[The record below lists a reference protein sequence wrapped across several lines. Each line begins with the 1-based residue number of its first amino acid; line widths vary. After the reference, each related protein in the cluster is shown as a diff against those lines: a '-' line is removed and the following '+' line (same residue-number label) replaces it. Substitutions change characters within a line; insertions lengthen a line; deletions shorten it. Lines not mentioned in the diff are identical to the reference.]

1 MPCESPRQNEDIL
14 YHLTDFR
21 EVNALR
27 TNAASMRIAKCNF
40 ASDDNPMF
48 YQVFLISVSKANPP
62 LGSRVALT
70 ATRGET

>member
-14 YHLTDFR
+14 YRPADFR
-21 EVNALR
+21 EVNTLQ
-27 TNAASMRIAKCNF
+27 TNPPPPRIAKCNF
-40 ASDDNPMF
+40 ASDHNPMF

-62 LGSRVALT
+62 LGSRVALK